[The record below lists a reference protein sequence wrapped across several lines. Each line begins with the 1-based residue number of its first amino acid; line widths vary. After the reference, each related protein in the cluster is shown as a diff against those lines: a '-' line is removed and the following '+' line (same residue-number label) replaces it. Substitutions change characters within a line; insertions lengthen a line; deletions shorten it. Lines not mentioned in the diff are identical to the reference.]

1 MKNLEQLGL
10 KVLQSLDPERAHNL
24 AIKAL
29 QMGLV
34 PKPRSRRF
42 PRLNSQLA
50 GLTLPNPIGLA
61 AGFDKN
67 AQALNGLAACGFGF
81 LEIGAAT
88 PVAQP
93 GNPKPRLFRLP
104 SDRAVINRFGFN
116 NDGMAQIALRLQ
128 KRPKHPVMGLILAR
142 IKTAMTAQTILA
154 GSCAIAQP
162 ILILPPSMS
171 AAQIPKNCAI
181 YRAKRRYQP

>member
-1 MKNLEQLGL
+1 MKKLEQLGL

-34 PKPRSRRF
+34 PKPRSRSF

-116 NDGMAQIALRLQ
+116 NDGMAQIALQSLAFPQRSNKISRRPQNLLRQFLQRLLDRLDRV
-128 KRPKHPVMGLILAR
+128 RPLRRVLSE
-142 IKTAMTAQTILA
+142 KTL
-154 GSCAIAQP
+154 
-162 ILILPPSMS
+162 L
-171 AAQIPKNCAI
+171 
-181 YRAKRRYQP
+181 

>member
-34 PKPRSRRF
+34 PKPRSRSF

-93 GNPKPRLFRLP
+93 SR
-104 SDRAVINRFGFN
+104 NRRGHP
-116 NDGMAQIALRLQ
+116 GGATRQPQAPIVSLAQR
-128 KRPKHPVMGLILAR
+128 
-142 IKTAMTAQTILA
+142 
-154 GSCAIAQP
+154 S
-162 ILILPPSMS
+162 
-171 AAQIPKNCAI
+171 
-181 YRAKRRYQP
+181 RRD